1 MHSLVDLVLR
11 QIGGC
16 SDGNLLLLAG
26 AEVLCGY
33 VYDAVCVDIEG
44 NFDLR
49 NTARSRSDAVEGEA
63 AEGLVACSHLALAL
77 QNVNLYGRLVISC
90 GREDLALLGRDGG
103 VAVDQL
109 GAYAAEGLNAEG
121 QRSYVEQQYVLDLAA
136 KYAAL
141 DGCAD
146 CNALVRVDALE
157 AFLAGDA
164 LNSFLYSRDT
174 GGTADQQD
182 LGQVGSGQASVAH
195 CLTNRAHGALYE
207 VCSQFVELCTGQG
220 QLEVLRAG
228 SISGD
233 IRLVDGG
240 LAHAGQLDLRL
251 LSSFLQALHSH
262 LVVRQ
267 VDAVGLL
274 ELVNHPVDD
283 ALVEVV
289 AAEMG
294 ITSGGQ
300 NLQNAL
306 TDIQD
311 GNIERTAAEV
321 VYHDLL
327 LGFLIYTVSQCCRS
341 RLVDDTQNFQTCD
354 LAGILGSLTLRVREV
369 SRNGDNGLRYRLAE
383 VCFRISLQLLQD
395 HRGNLLRG
403 VRLAV
408 DVYAV
413 VGAHMAL
420 DGNNGAV
427 CVGYSLALSDLTDH
441 TLAVLGKC
449 YNRRSGAR
457 TLSVRDNDGFA
468 ALHNRYTRVR
478 RTKVNTNDLT
488 HNKYTPYKIGYSL
501 RFTV

>member
-1 MHSLVDLVLR
+1 MHCLVDLVLR

-16 SDGNLLLLAG
+16 SDGDLLLLAG
-26 AEVLCGY
+26 AEVLSGY

-44 NFDLR
+44 NLDLR
-49 NTARSRSDAVEGEA
+49 NAARCRSNAVEGEA

-77 QNVNLYGRLVISC
+77 QNVNLNGRLVISC
-90 GREDLALLGRDGG
+90 GGEDLALLGRDGG

-109 GAYAAEGLNAEG
+109 GAYAAEGLNTEG
-121 QRSYVEQQYVLDLAA
+121 QRSYVEQQHVLDLAA
-136 KYAAL
+136 ENAAL

-146 CNALVRVDALE
+146 CYALVRVDALE

-164 LNSFLYSRDT
+164 LNSLLYSRNT
-174 GGTADQQD
+174 GGTANQQD
-182 LGQVGSGQASVAH
+182 LGQIGSGQTSVAH
-195 CLTNRAHGALYE
+195 SLANRAHGALYE
-207 VCSQFVELCTGQG
+207 VCGQLVELCTGQG

-228 SISGD
+228 SVSGD

-262 LVVRQ
+262 TVVRQ
-267 VDAVGLL
+267 VNAVGLL

-283 ALVEVV
+283 ALVEVI
-289 AAEMG
+289 AAEVG
-294 ITSGGQ
+294 ITCGGQ

-306 TDIQD
+306 ADIQD
-311 GNIERTAAEV
+311 GYIERTAAEV
-321 VYHDLL
+321 VNHDLL
-327 LGFLIYTVSQCCRS
+327 LRFLIYAVSQRS
-341 RLVDDTQNFQTCD
+341 SGRLVDDTQNFQTCD

-369 SRNGDNGLRYRLAE
+369 SRNGDDRLIYRLAE
-383 VCFRISLQLLQD
+383 VCFCVSLQLLQD
-395 HRGNLLRG
+395 HSGNLLRG

-413 VGAHMAL
+413 VGAHVTL
-420 DGNNGAV
+420 DRNNGTV
-427 CVGYSLALSDLTDH
+427 SVGYSLALSDLTDH

-449 YNRRSGAR
+449 NNRRSGAR
-457 TLSVRDNDGFA
+457 TLSVRDDYGFA

-488 HNKYTPYKIGYSL
+488 HNKYTP
-501 RFTV
+501 